1 MGWAGNLSSRFLV
14 VTDFCLQPLDLTT
27 WKLADIP
34 HLPSSE
40 SSPSLTYSVPQWEQR
55 EPRVD
60 LLLLHCLLWV
70 SSTGTLSQLLPSC
83 LCFVWKIIKASSPSH
98 TFPIAKPSR
107 LSLISWPSSPHTYA
121 HRLKWHLLRHLLC
134 GIFENVKPDPEPWTT
149 AVCAVFGCQP
159 VPYAYTYTAS
169 LSQTLQCSPCR

>member
-40 SSPSLTYSVPQWEQR
+40 SSPSLTYSAPQWEQR

-70 SSTGTLSQLLPSC
+70 PSTGTLSQLLPSC
-83 LCFVWKIIKASSPSH
+83 LCFVWKIIKASSPPH
-98 TFPIAKPSR
+98 TFPITKPSR

-121 HRLKWHLLRHLLC
+121 HRRCWGTCCVVFLKMLSLIQNPEQQQFVQCLDVSPYLMPTPTQPHLARLC
-134 GIFENVKPDPEPWTT
+134 NAPHVAT
-149 AVCAVFGCQP
+149 
-159 VPYAYTYTAS
+159 
-169 LSQTLQCSPCR
+169 